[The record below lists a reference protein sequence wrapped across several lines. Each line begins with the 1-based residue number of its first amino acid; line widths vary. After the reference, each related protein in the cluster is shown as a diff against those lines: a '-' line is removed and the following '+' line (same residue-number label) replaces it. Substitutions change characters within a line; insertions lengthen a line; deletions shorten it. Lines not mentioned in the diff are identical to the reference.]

1 MKKLLIFFIPLAV
14 LSGCKEPQ
22 KEKTDE
28 SGITRRMDNWNKV
41 DENDG
46 MRQWSGFENEPVS
59 EKNIGFKNPEGAVM
73 EMIKAAK
80 AGDIS
85 KVHTICSMKAKS
97 PEFQHSICNIQPGTP
112 EADAFNKK
120 FANARIGEQILIN
133 GNFADVPVIYADN
146 DRDMVRLVL
155 VGDQWYVATVKGYN
169 VSK

>member
-1 MKKLLIFFIPLAV
+1 MKKLLLFLIPLAL
-14 LSGCKEPQ
+14 LSGCKEP
-22 KEKTDE
+22 KTEKTEE
-28 SGITRRMDNWNKV
+28 SSITDKTDTWNKV
-41 DENDG
+41 DEQNG
-46 MRQWSGFENEPVS
+46 SRPWSGFENEPVS
-59 EKNIGFKNPEGAVM
+59 EKNIGFNNPEGAVM
-73 EMIKAAK
+73 DLIKAAK

-112 EADAFNKK
+112 EADAFQKR
-120 FANARIGEQILIN
+120 FANARIGEEILIN

-155 VGDQWYVATVKGYN
+155 VGDQWYVATVKSYN